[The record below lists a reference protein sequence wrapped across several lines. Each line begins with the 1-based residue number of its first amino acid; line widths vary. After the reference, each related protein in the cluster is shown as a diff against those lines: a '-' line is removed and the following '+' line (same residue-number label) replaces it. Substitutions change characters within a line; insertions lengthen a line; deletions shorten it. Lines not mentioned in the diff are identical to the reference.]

1 LIYQSPGGMLSTM
14 LYSLLQLI
22 ILFFVIFDPLLS
34 FVVFFGATADMSPEE
49 KRKTALLAVIVAFS
63 ISLLCLIFGASIL
76 RLFNTNI
83 QDFKIAGGIILAIL
97 GIKMSLGQSDSEK
110 VMGTKRSAKA
120 IASIIATPLL
130 TGPASITAII
140 ISVHDYGRLLTA
152 IAVLLVLI
160 ITLILFLQAPRITRF
175 TGETALQVV
184 STLMGLI
191 TLSWGIMFI
200 KQGFGS

>member
-1 LIYQSPGGMLSTM
+1 MVYT
-14 LYSLLQLI
+14 LLQLI

-34 FVVFFGATADMSPEE
+34 FVVFFGATADMTPQE
-49 KRKTALLAVIVAFS
+49 KRKTAVLAVSVALG
-63 ISLLCLIFGASIL
+63 ISLLCLIFGAGL
-76 RLFNTNI
+76 LKLFNTNI
-83 QDFKIAGGIILAIL
+83 NDFKIAGGIILGIL
-97 GIKMSLGQSDSEK
+97 GIQMSLGQAGSER
-110 VMGTKRSAKA
+110 VMGTKKSAKA
-120 IASIIATPLL
+120 IASLIATPLL

-152 IAVLLVLI
+152 IAILIVLL
-160 ITLILFLQAPRITRF
+160 ITLTIFLQAPRITRF

-200 KQGFGS
+200 KEGLGV

>member
-1 LIYQSPGGMLSTM
+1 MF
-14 LYSLLQLI
+14 YSLLQLV

-34 FVVFFGATADMSPEE
+34 FVVFFGATAGMSPQE
-49 KRKTALLAVIVAFS
+49 KRKTAILAVTVALG
-63 ISLLCLIFGASIL
+63 ISLVCLVFGESIL

-83 QDFKIAGGIILAIL
+83 QDFKIAGGIILGIL
-97 GIKMSLGQSDSEK
+97 GIQMSLGQTGSEK
-110 VMGTKRSAKA
+110 VMGTQKSAKA

-152 IAVLLVLI
+152 IAVLLVLLS
-160 ITLILFLQAPRITRF
+160 TLVLFLQAQRITRF
-175 TGETALQVV
+175 TGETAMQVI

-191 TLSWGIMFI
+191 TLSWGVMFV
-200 KQGFGS
+200 KQGLGI

>member
-1 LIYQSPGGMLSTM
+1 MF
-14 LYSLLQLI
+14 YSLLQLV
-22 ILFFVIFDPLLS
+22 ILFFVILDPLLS
-34 FVVFFGATADMSPEE
+34 FVVFFSTTAEMNPGE
-49 KRKTALLAVIVAFS
+49 KRHTAFLAVAVAFAIS
-63 ISLLCLIFGASIL
+63 ILCLIFGSSLL

-97 GIKMSLGQSDSEK
+97 GIKMSLGHSDSEK
-110 VMGTKRSAKA
+110 VLGSKRSAKA

-140 ISVHDYGRLLTA
+140 ISVHDYGRILTA
-152 IAVLLVLI
+152 IAVFLVLF
-160 ITLILFLQAPRITRF
+160 ITLVLFLQAPRITRF
-175 TGETALQVV
+175 TGATAMQVI

-200 KQGFGS
+200 KQGLGV

>member
-1 LIYQSPGGMLSTM
+1 MF
-14 LYSLLQLI
+14 YSLLQLV
-22 ILFFVIFDPLLS
+22 ILFFVILDPLLS
-34 FVVFFGATADMSPEE
+34 FVVFFSATAEMSPVE
-49 KRKTALLAVIVAFS
+49 KRRTAFLAVGVAFVIS
-63 ISLLCLIFGASIL
+63 ILCLIFGASLI

-110 VMGTKRSAKA
+110 VLGSKRSAKA

-140 ISVHDYGRLLTA
+140 ISVHDFGRILTA
-152 IAVLLVLI
+152 IAVFLVLF
-160 ITLILFLQAPRITRF
+160 ITLVFFLQAPRITRF
-175 TGETALQVV
+175 TGETAMQVI

-200 KQGFGS
+200 KQGLGV

>member
-1 LIYQSPGGMLSTM
+1 M

>member
-1 LIYQSPGGMLSTM
+1 M
-14 LYSLLQLI
+14 LYSLLQLF

-34 FVVFFGATADMSPEE
+34 FVFFFSVTADMSATE
-49 KRKTALLAVIVAFS
+49 KRKTAILAVTVALS
-63 ISLLCLIFGASIL
+63 ISILCLVFGASLL

-83 QDFKIAGGIILAIL
+83 QDFKIAGGIILGIL
-97 GIKMSLGQSDSEK
+97 GIKMSLGQSDSER
-110 VMGTKRSAKA
+110 VMGTRRSAKA

-140 ISVHDYGRLLTA
+140 ISVHDYGRVLTA
-152 IAVLLVLI
+152 IAVLLVLF
-160 ITLILFLQAPRITRF
+160 ITLVLFLQAPRIIRL
-175 TGETALQVV
+175 TGETAMQVV

-200 KQGFGS
+200 KEGLGV

>member
-1 LIYQSPGGMLSTM
+1 M
-14 LYSLLQLI
+14 LYTLLQLI

-34 FVVFFGATADMSPEE
+34 FVVFFGATADMNPQE
-49 KRKTALLAVIVAFS
+49 KRKTAVLAVSVALG
-63 ISLLCLIFGASIL
+63 ISLLCLVFGAGL
-76 RLFNTNI
+76 LKLFNTNI
-83 QDFKIAGGIILAIL
+83 NDFKIAGGIILGIL
-97 GIKMSLGQSDSEK
+97 GIQMSLGQAGSER
-110 VMGTKRSAKA
+110 VMGTKKSAKA
-120 IASIIATPLL
+120 IASLIATPLL

-152 IAVLLVLI
+152 IAILIVLL
-160 ITLILFLQAPRITRF
+160 ITLTIFLQAPRITRF

-200 KQGFGS
+200 KEGLGV

>member
-1 LIYQSPGGMLSTM
+1 M
-14 LYSLLQLI
+14 LYSLLQLF

-34 FVVFFGATADMSPEE
+34 FVFFFSVTADMSATE
-49 KRKTALLAVIVAFS
+49 KRKTAILAVTVALS
-63 ISLLCLIFGASIL
+63 ISILCLVFGASLL

-83 QDFKIAGGIILAIL
+83 QDFKIAGGIILGIL
-97 GIKMSLGQSDSEK
+97 GVKMSLGQSDSER
-110 VMGTKRSAKA
+110 VMGTRRSAKA

-140 ISVHDYGRLLTA
+140 ISVHDYGRVLTA
-152 IAVLLVLI
+152 IAVLLVLF
-160 ITLILFLQAPRITRF
+160 ITLVLFLQAPRIIRL
-175 TGETALQVV
+175 TGETAMQVV

-200 KQGFGS
+200 KEGLGV

>member
-1 LIYQSPGGMLSTM
+1 MVYT
-14 LYSLLQLI
+14 LLQLI

-34 FVVFFGATADMSPEE
+34 FVVFFGATADMTPQE
-49 KRKTALLAVIVAFS
+49 KRRTAILAVSVAIG
-63 ISLLCLIFGASIL
+63 ISLLCLVFGAGIL
-76 RLFNTNI
+76 KLFNTNI
-83 QDFKIAGGIILAIL
+83 NDFKIAGGIILGIL
-97 GIKMSLGQSDSEK
+97 GIQMSLGQAGSER
-110 VMGTKRSAKA
+110 VMGTKKSAKA
-120 IASIIATPLL
+120 IASLIATPLL

-152 IAVLLVLI
+152 LAILIVLLV
-160 ITLILFLQAPRITRF
+160 TLAIFLQAPRITRF

-200 KQGFGS
+200 KEGLGV